1 MSPTL
6 PLYQSHKQVRA
17 AEIHQVDAK
26 SRRIMVSVP
35 SAADDPNVMAPFTI
49 MVEDSWL
56 EKNEPKPGMWLVEYA
71 DGYRSVSPATAFS
84 TGYEAID
91 EDQANDEWKARDP
104 AQNTSSDVKSPEA
117 VNQGGAGVTNDGR

>member
-6 PLYQSHKQVRA
+6 PLYQCHKQVRA
-17 AEIHQVDAK
+17 AEIRAVDVQ
-26 SRRIMVSVP
+26 SRRIMVEWPVDHES
-35 SAADDPNVMAPFTI
+35 NVLATTI

-84 TGYEAID
+84 TGYELID
-91 EDQANDEWKARDP
+91 ENDANDEWKARDP

-117 VNQGGAGVTNDGR
+117 VNQGGAGVSTETL